1 MKFSI
6 IINTHN
12 QEKFI
17 YKSINSCLR
26 QKFSDYEILIF
37 DTSCK
42 KLNYKFRKFMR
53 RKKIKYFHSK
63 IKFAQPEK
71 NQMYKIYRGLKKS
84 KGEFLCL
91 LDGDDYFSLQKL
103 KKGVKI
109 SKKLYETEAS
119 GGITLKN
126 VREFAATGVKRLS
139 VGKITHSVPAIDFKL
154 EI

>member
-37 DTSCK
+37 DTSNK

-53 RKKIKYFHSK
+53 ILKTSESVQNIF
-63 IKFAQPEK
+63 EK
-71 NQMYKIYRGLKKS
+71 NKNRVHPARRRRKFFMVILR
-84 KGEFLCL
+84 
-91 LDGDDYFSLQKL
+91 QK
-103 KKGVKI
+103 
-109 SKKLYETEAS
+109 
-119 GGITLKN
+119 
-126 VREFAATGVKRLS
+126 R
-139 VGKITHSVPAIDFKL
+139 
-154 EI
+154 